1 MHTLWYKRICQAP
14 TLYTCKINGLQY
26 PHRNTTVTQSFT
38 KEMWLHTPD
47 RVTTQKHR
55 RYTNLPLCV
64 SPGLL
69 GLYRCCGHGD
79 LLFFRECLRSA
90 LLKIYIFNHL
100 VLGVSK
106 LAECCTEKFVAR
118 LFAENKGVVGLL
130 WLQLEQ
136 KLNHKS
142 LFFDLCIYVFFCLV
156 TWAVEQ
162 LFFHPSWL
170 LLETM

>member
-1 MHTLWYKRICQAP
+1 MCDPRQINTHIHPHMHTLWYKRICQAP

-38 KEMWLHTPD
+38 KEMWLNTPD
-47 RVTTQKHR
+47 RVKTQKHR

-100 VLGVSK
+100 VLDVSK
-106 LAECCTEKFVAR
+106 LAECCTEKFVSC
-118 LFAENKGVVGLL
+118 LFAENDRCGRVALTAV
-130 WLQLEQ
+130 
-136 KLNHKS
+136 
-142 LFFDLCIYVFFCLV
+142 
-156 TWAVEQ
+156 WAEIE
-162 LFFHPSWL
+162 S
-170 LLETM
+170 